1 MKKVLVS
8 LIALIAIGSFG
19 FSFFNGGI
27 NAEGTISN
35 TPSGGVVSSLHT
47 GDEVHLGT
55 ASNDKFTVLGQN
67 GGYLYLLKKQTVGS
81 AVNYNTALSHANAY
95 KSDANFGKIGN
106 AHLSLSGNG
115 VSLISKSE
123 LQEISSLVSSNQIA
137 SSVHLNAGDGLADIN
152 IDLDHDDKA
161 DINIDFDELD
171 SGYRY

>member
-115 VSLISKSE
+115 VSFISKS
-123 LQEISSLVSSNQIA
+123 
-137 SSVHLNAGDGLADIN
+137 NA
-152 IDLDHDDKA
+152 HV
-161 DINIDFDELD
+161 
-171 SGYRY
+171 R

>member
-19 FSFFNGGI
+19 FPFFNGGI

-67 GGYLYLLKKQTVGS
+67 GGYLYLLMKQTVGS
-81 AVNYNTALSHANAY
+81 AVKYNTALSHANAY

-123 LQEISSLVSSNQIA
+123 LQGISSNCTSGKRIKSINRA
-137 SSVHLNAGDGLADIN
+137 HLL
-152 IDLDHDDKA
+152 
-161 DINIDFDELD
+161 
-171 SGYRY
+171 